1 MEKRGSGITMKITNK
16 ELLNIISINNDDMA
30 DSNDLSYWLY
40 DNYNKL
46 NYEQYKEIVQA
57 LINYIQTGSGQDIIA
72 FVHDELYLYLD

>member
-1 MEKRGSGITMKITNK
+1 MKITNK
-16 ELLNIISINNDDMA
+16 ELLNIISINNDDMV

-57 LINYIQTGSGQDIIA
+57 LISYIQYGNGQDIIA

>member
-1 MEKRGSGITMKITNK
+1 
-16 ELLNIISINNDDMA
+16 MA

-46 NYEQYKEIVQA
+46 NYEQYKEIVQS

>member
-1 MEKRGSGITMKITNK
+1 MKITNK
-16 ELLNIISINNDDMA
+16 ELLNIISINDDMV
-30 DSNDLSYWLY
+30 DSNDLSCWLY

-57 LINYIQTGSGQDIIA
+57 LISYIQEGNGQDIIA